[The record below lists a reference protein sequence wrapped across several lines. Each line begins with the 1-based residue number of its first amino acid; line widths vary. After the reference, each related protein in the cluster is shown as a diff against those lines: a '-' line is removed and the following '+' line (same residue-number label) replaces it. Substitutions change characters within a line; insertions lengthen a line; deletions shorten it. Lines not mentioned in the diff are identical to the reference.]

1 MAVERD
7 RLAEPMKFYLR
18 SLSTG
23 YGMLVIG
30 AGCSLVSVPL
40 ALHYLSAEK
49 FGLWT
54 VVLQIAG
61 YFALI
66 DTGVSSSVGRLLIDH
81 RKVRPSREYGA
92 IFWGG
97 FVVLCAMATVVAAVG
112 LWLVPFLPDVL
123 RIDDAMRPT
132 FAVLAGVQIVITAFS
147 LPVRVVGQSVLSAS
161 RYDLIHLCLSASLLA
176 NLAAL
181 WMAFL
186 LGAGIYAFV
195 WAGAAGLVVSAVL
208 QVLVAVNQRTL
219 PNRGEH
225 CLPTRGE
232 WRPLLGFARD
242 VVFLQVGG
250 TLVFSTQSVIVGS
263 TLGLTAA
270 ATWAAGSKLFT
281 LFLQVAGKVS
291 EVAGPQMAEMHV
303 AEDGGRLA
311 ATLRKILCFTVLTAG
326 VGAIVLVAGNSI
338 FVTVWT
344 GGKIS
349 WPYTVSIFLAVWLVL
364 SATANAL
371 TAHSV
376 AQKRIAQLR
385 YVFLLEGIVG
395 TAAAWW
401 IAPVGGIAGIAAVF
415 ACACLC
421 FSFRVTVW
429 HAVRTKALAVT
440 PV

>member
-1 MAVERD
+1 
-7 RLAEPMKFYLR
+7 MKFYLR

-23 YGMLVIG
+23 YGMLGIG
-30 AGCSLVSVPL
+30 AVCSLVSVPL

-81 RKVRPSREYGA
+81 RTERPSREYGA

-97 FVVLCAMATVVAAVG
+97 FFVLCVMALVVAAAG
-112 LWLVPFLPDVL
+112 LCLLPFLPHML
-123 RIDDAMRPT
+123 RIDDALQPT
-132 FAVLAGVQIVITAFS
+132 FSVLAAVQIVITALS
-147 LPVRVVGQSVLSAS
+147 LPVRAVGQSVLSAS
-161 RYDLIHLCLSASLLA
+161 RYDLIHLCLSASLLS

-181 WMAFL
+181 WVAFM

-208 QVLVAVNQRTL
+208 QLLAAIVQGTL
-219 PNRGEH
+219 PETGEH
-225 CLPTRGE
+225 RLPTPRE

-242 VVFLQVGG
+242 VVFLQVGN
-250 TLVFSTQSVIVGS
+250 TLVFSTQTVIVGS
-263 TLGLTAA
+263 TLGLTSA

-303 AEDGGRLA
+303 SDEGARLA
-311 ATLRKILCFTVLTAG
+311 ATLRKILAFTVLTAG
-326 VGAIVLVAGNSI
+326 AGALLLVVGNSV
-338 FVTVWT
+338 FVFVWT
-344 GGKIS
+344 GGKID
-349 WPYTVSIFLAVWLVL
+349 WPYGASAFLGLWLVL

-371 TAHSV
+371 TAHAV
-376 AQKRIAQLR
+376 AQKRITRLR
-385 YVFLLEGIVG
+385 YVFLLEGICG
-395 TAAAWW
+395 TAIAWW
-401 IAPVGGIAGIAAVF
+401 IAPVGGLTGITAVF
-415 ACACLC
+415 AGTCLC
-421 FSFRVTVW
+421 FSFRATVW
-429 HAVRTKALAVT
+429 NAWRTRALQGA
-440 PV
+440 PAA